1 MHLSS
6 LVIIFKLS
14 LIGCRLLRIIMKT
27 KTLRTMKQTKRGL
40 LFKSEDIKVIFNEDT
55 TNENYLQSHF
65 IEGESSFNLLFL
77 LSPNINLQASDCGT
91 QFKFKKNQYILHYSS
106 SESRAELWTENQE
119 VLKYIQIQVN
129 YQYIFD
135 LIDPHSTIESAE
147 ILENMKNNN
156 FIFLHKQT
164 PPNMTVE
171 MHMILKEILGY
182 SKKGIMQKLFIEA
195 KIIKLLI
202 LIFEQFNEKDI
213 EEDLSKT
220 PETIKKFLDENYHKN
235 LKIEEISKIIGIN
248 QNKLRREFK
257 EHYQTTI
264 VNYISELRMLK
275 AKKMIVNNRIM
286 IKEIAIECGYE
297 YVQNFTRAFKKK
309 FGVSPEK
316 LRLG

>member
-1 MHLSS
+1 
-6 LVIIFKLS
+6 
-14 LIGCRLLRIIMKT
+14 MKT
-27 KTLRTMKQTKRGL
+27 KTIEETKQPKRV
-40 LFKSEDIKVIFNEDT
+40 LFKSEDIKVIFNENSA
-55 TNENYLQSHF
+55 NENFLQSYF

-77 LSPNINLQASDCGT
+77 LSQNINLKASDCGT
-91 QFKFKKNQYILHYSS
+91 QFEFKKNQYILHYSS
-106 SESRAELWTENQE
+106 AENRAELWTENQE
-119 VLKYIQIQVN
+119 VLKYIQIQIN
-129 YQYIFD
+129 YQYVFD
-135 LIDPHSTIESAE
+135 LIDPHSTLESAE

-182 SKKGIMQKLFIEA
+182 SKKGVMQKLFIEA

-213 EEDLSKT
+213 QEDLSKT

-264 VNYISELRMLK
+264 VDYVSELRMLK

>member
-1 MHLSS
+1 
-6 LVIIFKLS
+6 
-14 LIGCRLLRIIMKT
+14 
-27 KTLRTMKQTKRGL
+27 MKQTKRGL
-40 LFKSEDIKVIFNEDT
+40 LFKSEDIKVIYNEDA

-65 IEGESSFNLLFL
+65 VEGESSFNLLFL

-106 SESRAELWTENQE
+106 SENRAELWTENQE

-129 YQYIFD
+129 YKYIFD

-164 PPNMTVE
+164 PPIMTVE

-248 QNKLRREFK
+248 QNKLRKEFK
-257 EHYQTTI
+257 EQYQTTI

>member
-1 MHLSS
+1 ME
-6 LVIIFKLS
+6 
-14 LIGCRLLRIIMKT
+14 T

-40 LFKSEDIKVIFNEDT
+40 LFKSEDIKVIYNEDA

-65 IEGESSFNLLFL
+65 VEGESSFNLLFL

-106 SESRAELWTENQE
+106 SENRAELWTENQE

-129 YQYIFD
+129 YKYIFD

-220 PETIKKFLDENYHKN
+220 PEMIKKFLDENYHKN

-257 EHYQTTI
+257 EQYQTTI

>member
-1 MHLSS
+1 ME
-6 LVIIFKLS
+6 
-14 LIGCRLLRIIMKT
+14 T

-40 LFKSEDIKVIFNEDT
+40 LFKSEDIKVIFNEDA
-55 TNENYLQSHF
+55 TNENYLQSYF
-65 IEGESSFNLLFL
+65 VEGESSFNLLFL

-106 SESRAELWTENQE
+106 SENRAELWTENQE

-129 YQYIFD
+129 YKYIFD

-164 PPNMTVE
+164 PPIMTVE

-248 QNKLRREFK
+248 QNKLRKEFK
-257 EHYQTTI
+257 EQYQTTI
-264 VNYISELRMLK
+264 ANYISELRMLK

>member
-1 MHLSS
+1 MQ
-6 LVIIFKLS
+6 IF
-14 LIGCRLLRIIMKT
+14 LLEYYET
-27 KTLRTMKQTKRGL
+27 KPSNKMNEIKRSL
-40 LFKSEDIKVIFNEDT
+40 LFESEDIKVVYHEDT
-55 TNENYLQSHF
+55 VTGKYLKSNF

-91 QFKFKKNQYILHYSS
+91 NFMFKKNQYILHYSS
-106 SESRAELWTENQE
+106 SENRAELWTENQE
-119 VLKYIQIQVN
+119 ALKYFQIQVN
-129 YQYIFD
+129 YRYIFD
-135 LIDPHSTIESAE
+135 LIEPQSNLESAE

-156 FIFLHKQT
+156 FIFLHKET
-164 PPNMTVE
+164 PPLMTVE
-171 MHMILKEILGY
+171 MHMILKEISGY
-182 SKKGIMQKLFIEA
+182 SKKGVMQKLFIEA

-213 EEDLSKT
+213 AEDLSKT
-220 PETIKKFLDENYHKN
+220 PETIKKFLDENYHRN
-235 LKIEEISKIIGIN
+235 LKIEEISRIIGIN
-248 QNKLRREFK
+248 QNKLRKEFK

-264 VNYISELRMLK
+264 VDYISELRMLK
-275 AKKMIVNNRIM
+275 AKKMIINNKVM